1 MSSKKIHP
9 VIDTVAFEDCVCNAL
24 VVQDVC
30 KDGVRY
36 EFDERQWAEISKSA
50 RQDLMMR
57 IDNFERSP
65 TPPMP
70 ITDAIAIHVKERNA
84 VVVKGLACQPD
95 EYDFSYQQWDV
106 ICRVSSSELYQS
118 LSEHRMRRAK
128 NQNHGRE

>member
-9 VIDTVAFEDCVCNAL
+9 VIDTVAFEDYACNAL

-30 KDGVRY
+30 KGGVRY
-36 EFDERQWAEISKSA
+36 EFDGRQWAEISKSA

-65 TPPMP
+65 TPPLP

-84 VVVKGLACQPD
+84 VVVKGLASPPG

-106 ICRVSSSELYQS
+106 ICRASSNELYQR
-118 LSEHRMRRAK
+118 LSEHRMRRAQ
-128 NQNHGRE
+128 NQNNGRE

>member
-9 VIDTVAFEDCVCNAL
+9 VIDAVAFEDYARNAL
-24 VVQDVC
+24 FVQDDCV
-30 KDGVRY
+30 DGVRY
-36 EFDERQWAEISKSA
+36 EFDGKQWAEISKSA

-65 TPPMP
+65 APPLP

-84 VVVKGLACQPD
+84 VVVKGLASPPR

-106 ICRVSSSELYQS
+106 ICRASSNELYQR
-118 LSEHRMRRAK
+118 LSEHRMRRIR
-128 NQNHGRE
+128 NQNNELE